1 MGFGWLWGVS
11 VGSSS
16 ITSLAADDDNWGGCE
31 RMAAGSLWEISV
43 PFPEFFSEPLNCSK
57 E

>member
-31 RMAAGSLWEISV
+31 CMAAGSLWEISV